1 MIIAVSVAKWYF
13 TKNKSRIGSWTV
25 LGSIV
30 DVCWYHAGTAAY
42 GSLII
47 AIIQIIRA
55 VIMKMQKEAKK
66 AENKIAQ
73 CVLCC
78 CQCCFWCLETCMK
91 FINKNAY
98 IQTAIFSTSFCKSC
112 RESFALIFRNA
123 ARVAAITYVSAAVLI
138 VGKLFIS
145 AVVTVVGYYI
155 IVENLNDELYSVGGP
170 VVVIFLISYWISDM
184 FMDVLDMGIM
194 TVLHCFIADEEMFG
208 GEERYS
214 EKGLKDYV
222 DEYGAEK

>member
-1 MIIAVSVAKWYF
+1 LIIAVSVAKWYF

-66 AENKIAQ
+66 AESKIAQ

-78 CQCCFWCLETCMK
+78 CQCCFWCLESCMK

-145 AVVTVVGYYI
+145 TVVTVVGYYI
-155 IVENLNDELYSVGGP
+155 IVENLNEELYSVGGP

-194 TVLHCFIADEEMFG
+194 TVLHCFIADEEMFD

-214 EKGLKDYV
+214 EKDLKDYV

>member
-1 MIIAVSVAKWYF
+1 M
-13 TKNKSRIGSWTV
+13 
-25 LGSIV
+25 

-47 AIIQIIRA
+47 AIIQVIRA
-55 VIMKMQKEAKK
+55 VIMKLQKEAKK
-66 AENKIAQ
+66 AESKIAQ
-73 CVLCC
+73 CLLCC

-145 AVVTVVGYYI
+145 AVVTIVGYYI
-155 IVENLNDELYSVGGP
+155 IVENLNDELYSVAGP

-194 TVLHCFIADEEMFG
+194 TVLHCFIADEEMFDG
-208 GEERYS
+208 RERYS

>member
-55 VIMKMQKEAKK
+55 VIMKLQKEAKK
-66 AENKIAQ
+66 AESKIAQ
-73 CVLCC
+73 CLLCC

-145 AVVTVVGYYI
+145 AVVTIVGYYI
-155 IVENLNDELYSVGGP
+155 IVENLNDELYSVAGP

-194 TVLHCFIADEEMFG
+194 TVLHCFIADEEMFNG
-208 GEERYS
+208 QERYS